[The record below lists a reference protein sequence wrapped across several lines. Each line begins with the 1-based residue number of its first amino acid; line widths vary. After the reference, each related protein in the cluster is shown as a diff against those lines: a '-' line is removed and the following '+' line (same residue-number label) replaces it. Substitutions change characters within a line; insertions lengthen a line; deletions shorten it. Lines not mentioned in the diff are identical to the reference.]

1 MNQWTERREGLV
13 QLAMFSLNT
22 DILILHLSDDDKNR
36 LYNERYFAYMVL
48 TYLGKEI
55 AIHGTPLQ
63 KEQILRLLRTV
74 TYEWDEMNQ
83 VFSSDEII
91 RWGRCLHLTSDG
103 FVWSDEISDIVNET
117 FNIRSQF
124 NMTPLL
130 DRMSH
135 ELIVDVAPAILQY
148 GDESQRTRLTAFI
161 DMYDRDL

>member
-13 QLAMFSLNT
+13 QLAMVSLNT
-22 DILILHLSDDDKNR
+22 DILILPLSDDDKNR

-63 KEQILRLLRTV
+63 KEQILHLMRTV

-91 RWGRCLHLTSDG
+91 RWGRCLHLTSNE

-124 NMTPLL
+124 NMTPLME
-130 DRMSH
+130 RMTH

-148 GDESQRTRLTAFI
+148 GDESQRTRLSTFI
-161 DMYDRDL
+161 DMYE